1 MGAIVRILLRY
12 VVGALVAKAFISPD
26 LGNTIV
32 ADPEIEMAL
41 QLGLGLAIG
50 AATETFYALAKRWGW
65 AT

>member
-1 MGAIVRILLRY
+1 MGVIVRIILRY
-12 VVGALVAKAFISPD
+12 LVGALVAKAFISPD

-41 QLGLGLAIG
+41 QLVLAAVIG
-50 AATETFYALAKRWGW
+50 GATELAYAFAKRRGW